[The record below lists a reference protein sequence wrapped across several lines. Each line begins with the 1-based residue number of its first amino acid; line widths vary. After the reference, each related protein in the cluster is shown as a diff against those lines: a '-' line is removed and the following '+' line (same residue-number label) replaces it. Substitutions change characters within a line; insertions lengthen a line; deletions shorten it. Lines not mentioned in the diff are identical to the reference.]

1 MKRSLLISLLLVAS
15 SLVVDASAQQVVK
28 KRIGSYIEN
37 GNVVVAEANT
47 TLAVDITVETE
58 QFVAGPYAKH
68 AQRLLGTNA
77 PLVDKVIHR
86 IVKSDVAVAESS
98 SYYATESV
106 DAAQCSDATSV
117 EFPKVLPDR
126 LSKSNLTAD
135 QAADRAAEQ
144 IYALRTARLELVTAE
159 LGDGVYGAG
168 LESALREIDRLEK
181 EYLELFFGKRSVT
194 YSHQRYYV
202 TVKPAEFEQ
211 IEPVVAPV
219 EEVAEGQ
226 ESAEAEKTK
235 EKKSKKVAEEVVP
248 QPEPKMLPAKYAV
261 ARFNSKDGLLAA
273 DDLTGDIIMLVIEP
287 SEMSY
292 PESDIKGN
300 VFYRYANNANVTL
313 SLGYDEVIA
322 KRVLPVYEF
331 GRTVSF
337 VKPTR

>member
-98 SYYATESV
+98 SYYVTESV

-219 EEVAEGQ
+219 EEVAE
-226 ESAEAEKTK
+226 AEKSN

>member
-1 MKRSLLISLLLVAS
+1 MKRSLLVALLLVAS
-15 SLVVDASAQQVVK
+15 SLVVDSSAQQVVK

-77 PLVDKVIHR
+77 PLIDKVIHR

-106 DAAQCSDATSV
+106 DAAQNSDATSV

-126 LSKSNLTAD
+126 ISKSNLTAD

-144 IYALRTARLELVTAE
+144 IYALRTARLELITAE

-181 EYLELFFGKRSVT
+181 EYLELFFGKRS
-194 YSHQRYYV
+194 
-202 TVKPAEFEQ
+202 
-211 IEPVVAPV
+211 
-219 EEVAEGQ
+219 
-226 ESAEAEKTK
+226 
-235 EKKSKKVAEEVVP
+235 
-248 QPEPKMLPAKYAV
+248 
-261 ARFNSKDGLLAA
+261 
-273 DDLTGDIIMLVIEP
+273 LT
-287 SEMSY
+287 
-292 PESDIKGN
+292 
-300 VFYRYANNANVTL
+300 
-313 SLGYDEVIA
+313 
-322 KRVLPVYEF
+322 
-331 GRTVSF
+331 
-337 VKPTR
+337 

>member
-1 MKRSLLISLLLVAS
+1 MKRSLLVALLLVAS

-47 TLAVDITVETE
+47 TLAVDIVVETE
-58 QFVAGPYAKH
+58 KFVAGPYAKQ
-68 AQRLLGTNA
+68 AQRLLGANA

-86 IVKSDVAVAESS
+86 IVKSDVAVAETS
-98 SYYATESV
+98 SYYASESV
-106 DAAQCSDATSV
+106 EVDNCCEVANI

-126 LSKSNLTAD
+126 LSKTNLTIE

-144 IYALRTARLELVTAE
+144 IYALRTARLELITAE

-202 TVKPAEFEQ
+202 TVKPAEFEK
-211 IEPVVAPV
+211 IEPAEVVEP
-219 EEVAEGQ
+219 AEGAVAS
-226 ESAEAEKTK
+226 EVEKPAEKKTK
-235 EKKSKKVAEEVVP
+235 KTAVEVVP
-248 QPEPKMLPAKYAV
+248 QPEPKMLPAKYTV
-261 ARFNSKDGLLAA
+261 ARFNSKDGLLSA
-273 DDLTGDIIMLVIEP
+273 DDLAGEIIMLVINP
-287 SEMSY
+287 TEMSY

-300 VFYRYANNANVTL
+300 IFYRYANNADVTL
-313 SLGYDEVIA
+313 CLGYDEVMA
-322 KRVLPVYEF
+322 KRVLPIYEF

-337 VKPTR
+337 VKPAR

>member
-1 MKRSLLISLLLVAS
+1 MKRSLLVALLLVAS
-15 SLVVDASAQQVVK
+15 SLVADASAQQVVK

-106 DAAQCSDATSV
+106 DAAQNSDATSV

-144 IYALRTARLELVTAE
+144 IYALRTARLELITAE

-194 YSHQRYYV
+194 YCHQRYYV
-202 TVKPAEFEQ
+202 TVKPAEFEE

-219 EEVAEGQ
+219 EEVAEV
-226 ESAEAEKTK
+226 EKPAEKKTK
-235 EKKSKKVAEEVVP
+235 KTAVEVAP
-248 QPEPKMLPAKYAV
+248 QPEPKMLPAKYTV

-322 KRVLPVYEF
+322 KRVLPIYEF